1 MNCEVAHPLINALVD
16 GEIIDADRAV
26 VEGHLSSCAEC
37 QSVNDSLRLVNVSL
51 TRAFVPGRDVARQIA
66 DGVTAELEANV
77 ATVRPSPEGRPLTEH
92 HRVDWKTLILTLVV
106 GFILALVIF
115 PPRLQPQHP
124 ERFGPIALPNTQK
137 SDHDASPDEQSPEGT
152 SQPVGEQQIAT
163 LVARSGDVEFDSASG
178 GWCVVPLANFQC
190 PSDSKVRTAKGAC
203 CELVTSDGA
212 VIRMDGETEVRLRSP
227 SELELQKGQVFCSS
241 ASNGVIEV
249 LSCDPAVSPKSPGKT
264 LWSAA
269 GSGSG
274 FLTAVS
280 SDGAGQ
286 VMSAAGAFV
295 DVKTASG
302 RHELKPGHNV
312 SIINGEVDVS
322 SSARDIVLATGW
334 IHPLLAQKGHDD
346 PELSHRVDE
355 LLARIGRS
363 KMSMLYER
371 EIRSLG
377 ESCVLPLI
385 RYVQSPISKTEP
397 GRRASAMGIVAD
409 LAPTI
414 LISELLPLL
423 RDESPEVRYQTA
435 RALFRLTSETQGRS
449 PAEWRK
455 PVSSSDA
462 AIEAWSTWWS
472 QHRDRYPAFDASS
485 ER

>member
-16 GEIIDADRAV
+16 GEINDADRV
-26 VEGHLSSCAEC
+26 LVEEHLSSCAEC
-37 QSVNDSLRLVNVSL
+37 QSVAESMRLVDASL
-51 TRAFVPGRDVARQIA
+51 TEAFAPERDAARQIA
-66 DGVTAELEANV
+66 DRVTAMVEANV
-77 ATVRPSPEGRPLTEH
+77 ATVRPAVDDCSRAEAR
-92 HRVDWKTLILTLVV
+92 RVDWKSLVLALVV
-106 GFILALVIF
+106 GFVLALAIF
-115 PPRLQPQHP
+115 PPRSQHSTP
-124 ERFGPIALPNTQK
+124 ESFGPIALPDKQN
-137 SDHDASPDEQSPEGT
+137 SDHEQSPGGQ
-152 SQPVGEQQIAT
+152 SPKGIVQPMGDSRIAT
-163 LVARSGDVEFDSASG
+163 LVARTGEVEFDSASG
-178 GWCVVPLANFQC
+178 GWCVAPLANFSC
-190 PSDSKVRTAKGAC
+190 PTDSKVRTAKGAS

-227 SELELQKGQVFCSS
+227 REVELQKGQVFCRS
-241 ASNGVIEV
+241 ANDGTIEV
-249 LSCDPAVSPKSPGKT
+249 FSCGPAASPQSSGKN

-274 FLTAVS
+274 FLTAIS

-286 VMSAAGAFV
+286 VMSAAGASV

-302 RHELKPGHNV
+302 RHELKSGQNA
-312 SIINGEVDVS
+312 SIVNGEVDVS
-322 SSARDIVLATGW
+322 SPADDIVLATSW
-334 IHPLLAQKGHDD
+334 IHPLLTQKGHDD

-377 ESCVLPLI
+377 EHCVLPLI
-385 RYVQSPISKTEP
+385 RYVQSPISQIEP
-397 GRRASAMGIVAD
+397 GRRASAMSIVAD

-435 RALFRLTSETQGRS
+435 KALFRLTSETQGRS
-449 PAEWRK
+449 PDDWRN
-455 PVSSSDA
+455 PVAPSDA
-462 AIEAWSTWWS
+462 AIEAWSTWWDRN
-472 QHRDRYPAFDASS
+472 RDRYPAFDASA